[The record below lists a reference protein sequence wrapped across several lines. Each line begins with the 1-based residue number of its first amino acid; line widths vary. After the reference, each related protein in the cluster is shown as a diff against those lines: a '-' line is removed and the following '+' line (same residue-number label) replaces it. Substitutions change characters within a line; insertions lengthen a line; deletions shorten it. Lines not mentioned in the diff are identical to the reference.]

1 MDSGISN
8 AVYQDQILPHVSR
21 TFALTI
27 PQLPAALR
35 IPVTNAYLL
44 CRIADTIE
52 DEPALSPP
60 ETLAFLQRFMSALA
74 GRGDSGMLSL
84 ELGKRLSDRTLA
96 TERELVRNMQRVID
110 VTASL
115 SAAQRTPIHRCVEL
129 MCYGMPRFQST
140 ASLRGLPRLIDLD
153 DYCYYVAGVVGDMLT
168 DLFCEY
174 SPEIARHRAGL
185 QSLAVSFA
193 QGLQMTNILKDVWE
207 DRSRGACWLPQEVFS
222 RHGVD
227 LARLAPEPYDPGFAA
242 GMRELVAVAH
252 AHLRNA
258 LEYTLLIPGKEAGIR
273 RFCLWAIG
281 LAVLTL
287 QKINRNP
294 KFTTGAQ
301 VKVSRK
307 AVALTRI
314 STGLVLRHDWMLR
327 RLFARAAHGLPL
339 ARIGE
344 TRRPYPAHVI
354 EPVPVIDPVPEIEP
368 VPVIDPA
375 ELVEAARGVDAQSSA
390 ADGAVE
396 RNSER
401 APRRSYGSSAT

>member
-1 MDSGISN
+1 MDSGISD

-35 IPVTNAYLL
+35 ISVTNAYLL

-74 GRGDSGMLSL
+74 GRGDSRTLCL
-84 ELGKRLSDRTLA
+84 ELAERLSDRTLA
-96 TERELVRNMQRVID
+96 TERELVCNMQRVIN

-115 SAAQRTPIHRCVEL
+115 SVAQRTAIHRCVGL

-140 ASLRGLPRLIDLD
+140 ASLRGLPRLNDLD

-174 SPEIARHRAGL
+174 SPAIARRRAGL
-185 QSLAVSFA
+185 QSVAVSFA

-227 LARLAPEPYDPGFAA
+227 LARLAPEPYDPRFAA
-242 GMRELVAVAH
+242 GMVELVAVAH

-258 LEYTLLIPGKEAGIR
+258 LEYTLLIPGEEGGIR

-294 KFTTGAQ
+294 RFTTGAQ

-314 STGLVLRHDWMLR
+314 STGLALRNDWMLR

-339 ARIGE
+339 TRIGE
-344 TRRPYPAHVI
+344 TRRPHPAHMI
-354 EPVPVIDPVPEIEP
+354 EPVPVLEP
-368 VPVIDPA
+368 A
-375 ELVEAARGVDAQSSA
+375 HTAEAARALDGQPA
-390 ADGAVE
+390 AGDGAI
-396 RNSER
+396 ER
-401 APRRSYGSSAT
+401 AQRRSYGGSAT